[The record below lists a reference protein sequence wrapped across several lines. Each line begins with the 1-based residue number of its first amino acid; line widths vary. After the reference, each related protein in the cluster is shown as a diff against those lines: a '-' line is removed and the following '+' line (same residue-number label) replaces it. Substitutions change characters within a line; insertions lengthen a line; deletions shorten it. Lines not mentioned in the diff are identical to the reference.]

1 MRKNFIPLLPLT
13 HRIFVRTDGCRQRGI
28 ATVLIMLLIGMSLS
42 AAVLGTAYYIRST
55 QDQGMSAHAQAQ
67 AQINAWTATE
77 IVRMYL
83 QQLQTDGKLTG
94 FLAQTMPIAL
104 SLTGDG
110 GASDG
115 ATGLMSARVTAADTT
130 ASTVT
135 VEVTGVSARGTK
147 AEASSKMQEI
157 YSTGTGGAS
166 SQQCVASPKAS
177 AFFKGDVSITGGTTS
192 VTNGTNYSGI
202 AVEGNLT
209 IQNASSAIISGCV
222 KGDINLSGGGID
234 PNATLNSEGTI
245 TIISMATPTNATL
258 WAKTINIGNTGSGSY
273 NALKAGAY
281 SASVGSAG
289 VTIGN
294 TNIGGKLIPTTA
306 GTTIPWTTG
315 SVIPFGTGSITITL
329 TDGTK
334 FLLDLS
340 KTTISSTTG
349 VVTNTS
355 SATRLSGNGS
365 LPDALTFTALSI
377 YGGGIDIYT
386 QTVGQMWGNKLNV
399 KGYGGTYTN
408 VLSNDEF
415 QIVTGTVTNLVGG
428 SNLWATNGGCSSP
441 TNCSNF
447 PSVTKGNIAGSL
459 YYGSGK
465 SSGATLS
472 NLAVNQVNTSPGLP
486 GIPYC
491 DTRADSVSADAY
503 KSQANYV
510 FEFVNGLP
518 QLTIQNVERTVITSG
533 IPVVT
538 RLDGIYSLRTP
549 TVGQVVLS
557 SLMTCGYGNNQG
569 CLQPGSAWTFTG
581 VQKFPPGVVWFDSAV
596 TIDGTT
602 VNLLNSFIG
611 KGNITLTSAGHLN
624 LTAPNFSTPALICDG
639 STYPTNLCN
648 KTTTP
653 STFVTWKDSNGVSY
667 TGLPIANTAVLT
679 EGGLTSSGW
688 TVNGNVILGGQ
699 VATSGATTNINGSI
713 SVGVN
718 SPSSTTITSGGLRI
732 STSQLS
738 TSQGYLPSS
747 SCTSPSTPSAVKL
760 LSGRYI

>member
-1 MRKNFIPLLPLT
+1 MRKSFIPLLPLT
-13 HRIFVRTDGCRQRGI
+13 RRIFGRTDGCRQSGI

-55 QDQGMSAHAQAQ
+55 QDQGMAAHAQAQ
-67 AQINAWTATE
+67 AQIKAWTATE

-83 QQLQTDGKLTG
+83 QQLKTDGKLTA

-110 GASDG
+110 GTSDG

-135 VEVTGVSARGTK
+135 VEITGVSARGTK

-192 VTNGTNYSGI
+192 VTNGTTYSGI

-222 KGDINLSGGGID
+222 KGNINLSGGGID
-234 PNATLNSEGTI
+234 ANATLTSEGAI

-294 TNIGGKLIPTTA
+294 TNIGGNLIPTTA

-315 SVIPFGTGSITITL
+315 SVIPLGTGSIIITL

-355 SATRLSGNGS
+355 SATRLNGNGS
-365 LPDALTFTALSI
+365 LPDTLTFTALSI

-399 KGYGGTYTN
+399 QGYGGTYSN

-415 QIVTGTVTNLVGG
+415 KIVTGTVTNLVGG
-428 SNLWATNGGCSSP
+428 GNLWATNGGCSSP
-441 TNCSNF
+441 TNCYNF
-447 PSVTKGNIAGSL
+447 PTITNGNIAGSL

-465 SSGATLS
+465 SSGATLN

-491 DTRADSVSADAY
+491 DTRADTVSADAY

-518 QLTIQNVERTVITSG
+518 QLTIQNVKNAAGLS
-533 IPVVT
+533 
-538 RLDGIYSLRTP
+538 LAGIYSLRTP
-549 TVGQVVLS
+549 TVAQQSVLNT
-557 SLMTCGYGNNQG
+557 LMTCGYSNNPG
-569 CLQPGSAWTFTG
+569 CLQTGAAWLFSG

-611 KGNITLTSAGHLN
+611 KGDITLTSAGHLN

-653 STFVTWKDSNGVSY
+653 STFVTWNDSNGVSR
-667 TGLPIANTAVLT
+667 TGLPIANMAVLT

-688 TVNGNVILGGQ
+688 TINGNVVLGGQ
-699 VATSGATTNINGSI
+699 VATSGATTNINGSV

-718 SPSSTTITSGGLRI
+718 SLSSTTITSGGLKI
-732 STSQLS
+732 STTQLNASQV
-738 TSQGYLPSS
+738 YLPSS
-747 SCTSPSTPSAVKL
+747 SCTSTSTPSTVKI
-760 LSGRYI
+760 LSSRYI